1 MQPKK
6 CTDHHKTWSLLRI
19 AHEGLLQELMVPYV
33 RKTLQ
38 SNEPCTPTGFIKFV
52 MTEAKNPNYIYMAT
66 MTMTYLEALQN
77 FRSGLRSGD
86 MEKITSAK
94 AIFAPLFHARHHPHY
109 QEIEMV
115 EAVQRQSVPQDLK
128 PFFDQTESVCLSED
142 KMTGMLV
149 VGFLFFIFL
158 TPV

>member
-1 MQPKK
+1 
-6 CTDHHKTWSLLRI
+6 
-19 AHEGLLQELMVPYV
+19 MVEKHFNRTNHVPQQDSSIS
-33 RKTLQ
+33 LQ
-38 SNEPCTPTGFIKFV
+38 SSFV

-94 AIFAPLFHARHHPHY
+94 AIFVPLFHARHHPHY

-115 EAVQRQSVPQDLK
+115 EAVQRQSVPQDVK

-142 KMTGMLV
+142 KMSGMLV
-149 VGFLFFIFL
+149 FCFFFHFLN
-158 TPV
+158 TSVKDHERS

>member
-19 AHEGLLQELMVPYV
+19 AHEGLLQELMVP
-33 RKTLQ
+33 
-38 SNEPCTPTGFIKFV
+38 
-52 MTEAKNPNYIYMAT
+52 
-66 MTMTYLEALQN
+66 YLEALQN

-115 EAVQRQSVPQDLK
+115 EAVQRQSVP
-128 PFFDQTESVCLSED
+128 PRSEA
-142 KMTGMLV
+142 
-149 VGFLFFIFL
+149 FL
-158 TPV
+158 

>member
-1 MQPKK
+1 
-6 CTDHHKTWSLLRI
+6 
-19 AHEGLLQELMVPYV
+19 
-33 RKTLQ
+33 
-38 SNEPCTPTGFIKFV
+38 

-86 MEKITSAK
+86 MEKITSTK
-94 AIFAPLFHARHHPHY
+94 AIFVPLFHARHHPHY